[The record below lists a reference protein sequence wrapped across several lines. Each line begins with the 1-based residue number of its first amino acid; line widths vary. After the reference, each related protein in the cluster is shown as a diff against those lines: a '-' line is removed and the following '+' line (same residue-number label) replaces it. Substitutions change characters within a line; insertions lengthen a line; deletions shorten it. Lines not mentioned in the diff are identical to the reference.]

1 VEGKKYRAL
10 RKDCQAVSEVVG
22 QILMIAIVVIAF
34 SSIAALIFSDKVV
47 NPPHTPH
54 TNLQERID
62 PMSNKLYIFNVGGE
76 AIDLK
81 DVNIV
86 LVNATD
92 THMRAEFNLSSESG
106 FNFSA
111 TNDVLMLGDSVI
123 INPTKEGINL
133 STDDIVMLFVYTPS
147 QQVIQ
152 KVTLH
157 DGK

>member
-1 VEGKKYRAL
+1 MEGKKYGTL
-10 RKDCQAVSEVVG
+10 GEDCQAVSEVVG
-22 QILMIAIVVIAF
+22 QVLMIAIVVLAF
-34 SSIAALIFSDKVV
+34 SSIAVIIFSDAFV

-54 TNLQERID
+54 IDLQESID
-62 PMSNKLYIFNVGGE
+62 PISNNLYIFHVGGE

-86 LVNATD
+86 LVNSTD
-92 THMRAEFNLSSESG
+92 THIRAEFNLSSKSG
-106 FNFSA
+106 FNYSA

-123 INPTKEGINL
+123 INPTNEGINL
-133 STDDIVMLFVYTPS
+133 STDDLIMFFLYTPS

-157 DGK
+157 DGE